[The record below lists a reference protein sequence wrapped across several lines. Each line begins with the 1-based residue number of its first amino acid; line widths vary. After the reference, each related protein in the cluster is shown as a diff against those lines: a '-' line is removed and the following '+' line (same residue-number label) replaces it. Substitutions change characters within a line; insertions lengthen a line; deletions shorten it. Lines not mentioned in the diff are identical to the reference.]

1 MPAMTP
7 SNSPGTLTVAT
18 YNVYL
23 GADLALL
30 FAASTLDELT
40 HRATLVQEQ
49 LAATDFAQR
58 ACAIAGLL
66 VREGV
71 DVVGLQELSR
81 WGSAPILPDGAIG
94 PDEPLVEFLP
104 LLLDACAAEGA
115 AYDVHAVNENF
126 AGGLPVG
133 DRWMSILGANAVL
146 VRRDGSFT
154 VTDERTGTFDAALE
168 MPTGIDGVTF
178 PILRSWGAVDGTVDG
193 RPVQFVVTHTEAYDP
208 VPRDAQ
214 RDELVAAIDDPGCP
228 VVVVGDFNARPEAVG
243 MPAPYVDAWR
253 AAGNDP
259 AGGFTCG
266 QGAVLDNP
274 VSKLDERIDYVFVRD
289 ADVLDCRVVGD
300 QPEDR
305 SCPGGLWPSDHA
317 GVVARL
323 EFWT

>member
-1 MPAMTP
+1 MTL
-7 SNSPGTLTVAT
+7 STGPGALTVAT

-30 FAASTLDELT
+30 FEATTVDELEE
-40 HRATLVQEQ
+40 RAALVTEQ

-58 ACAIAGLL
+58 ARAIAQIL

-81 WGSAPILPDGAIG
+81 WGSAPILPDGSLGA
-94 PDEPLVEFLP
+94 DEPLVEFLP
-104 LLLDACAAEGA
+104 LLLAACETEGA
-115 AYDVHAVNENF
+115 AYDVHAVNESF

-146 VRRDGSFT
+146 VRRGGPFT
-154 VTDERTGTFDAALE
+154 VSTERTGTFEAALE

-178 PILRSWGAVDGTVDG
+178 PILRSWGAVDGTAAG
-193 RPVQFVVTHTEAYDP
+193 RPLQFVVTHTEAYDA

-214 RDELVAAIDDPGCP
+214 RDELLAAIDDPGCP
-228 VVVVGDFNARPEAVG
+228 VVVVGDFNARPDAVG
-243 MPAPYVDAWR
+243 MPAPYVDAWT
-253 AAGNDP
+253 AAGNDS

-266 QGAVLDNP
+266 PGPVLDNP

-289 ADVLDCRVVGD
+289 ADVRECRVVGD

-305 SCPGGLWPSDHA
+305 TRPGGLWPSDHA

-323 EFWT
+323 EF

>member
-7 SNSPGTLTVAT
+7 STGPAALTVAT

-30 FAASTLDELT
+30 FEASTVEELAD
-40 HRATLVQEQ
+40 RAVLVHEQ

-58 ACAIAGLL
+58 ARAIARVL

-71 DVVGLQELSR
+71 DVVGLQEVSR
-81 WGSAPILPDGAIG
+81 WGSAPILPDGSIG

-104 LLLDACAAEGA
+104 VLLAACEAEGA
-115 AYDVHAVNENF
+115 AYDVHAINESF
-126 AGGLPVG
+126 AGALPVG

-146 VRRDGSFT
+146 VRRDGPFT
-154 VTDERTGTFDAALE
+154 VTAERSGTFEASLQ

-178 PILRSWGAVDGTVDG
+178 PILRSWGAVDGTVAG
-193 RPVQFVVTHTEAYDP
+193 RPLRFVVTHTEAYDP

-214 RDELVAAIDDPGCP
+214 RDELVVALDDPGRA
-228 VVVVGDFNARPEAVG
+228 VVVVGDFNARPDAVG
-243 MPAPYVDAWR
+243 MPAPYVDAWT

-289 ADVLDCRVVGD
+289 AEVRECRVVGD

-305 SCPGGLWPSDHA
+305 TEPGGLWPSDHA

-323 EFWT
+323 EF